1 MFLDGQK
8 IEAHEAIKSWGDDTE
23 ESTDN
28 DVSECESSFD
38 KGPKRD
44 SALLTS
50 GNALEEE
57 RRKSKEEK
65 RKKKEEKKAKR
76 KKKKENKR
84 LFQLL
89 E

>member
-1 MFLDGQK
+1 MTL
-8 IEAHEAIKSWGDDTE
+8 KSQLT
-23 ESTDN
+23 N

-65 RKKKEEKKAKR
+65 RKKKEEKKEKRR
-76 KKKKENKR
+76 KKDERLKKAASGLQE
-84 LFQLL
+84 
-89 E
+89 